1 MERPSP
7 AGRGALRARTEA
19 TDVPWSGTPIY
30 AGLVREWRARGRT
43 VPARADAARLPRT
56 SLPAPAPEDPRARP

>member
-1 MERPSP
+1 MDRPSP
-7 AGRGALRARTEA
+7 AGRGALRARTEV

-43 VPARADAARLPRT
+43 VPARPDTVHLPVTRLPAT
-56 SLPAPAPEDPRARP
+56 APEDPHARP

>member
-7 AGRGALRARTEA
+7 AGRGALRARAEA

-43 VPARADAARLPRT
+43 VPARPDPVRLPLTR
-56 SLPAPAPEDPRARP
+56 LPPSAKEEERARP